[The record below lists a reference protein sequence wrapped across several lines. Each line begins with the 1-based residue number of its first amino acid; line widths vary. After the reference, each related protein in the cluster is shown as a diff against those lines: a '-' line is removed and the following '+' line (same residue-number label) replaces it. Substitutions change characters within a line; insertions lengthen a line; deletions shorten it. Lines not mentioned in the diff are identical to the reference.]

1 MTAQRKRVGRDEPRL
16 SSVRQALAELLDQA
30 HCLAEHDAMPARR
43 ARHRQ
48 LAQYL
53 TYRIARR
60 ILREAGQ

>member
-1 MTAQRKRVGRDEPRL
+1 MNRAKTQPGL

-30 HCLAEHDAMPARR
+30 HCLAETDSVPERR
-43 ARHRQ
+43 ARHRR

-53 TYRIARR
+53 TFRIARR